1 MKLYIVTSEKG
12 KRYVISGNAIAA
24 RRQAIKSGISGHKI
38 DRPVFRTNEGKILE
52 IDHDPGVISE
62 AEAIRILNAAGY
74 NLDGSKYQKP
84 AEHKKKAPASG
95 CKICRRCGQ
104 EKPIENFP
112 PRSGGGY
119 QSYCRPCKI
128 AYDRENRLKKKMNK
142 GG

>member
-12 KRYVISGNAIAA
+12 KRYVISGNAVAA
-24 RRQAIKSGISGHKI
+24 RRQAIESGISGHKI

-52 IDHDPGVISE
+52 IDHDQGVISE

-84 AEHKKKAPASG
+84 AEHKKKAPESG